1 MPRQNSFLTI
11 SIAALVS
18 IPLTIVSF
26 TVFDIE
32 IGKIFENLCI
42 GNCTQNITSMKEEKT
57 TCLDIYG
64 IRLEKLDKNALPILT
79 GESQIVTGESKMP
92 CKNKSDYECEQL
104 AQLLAERNLSEK
116 VALIV
121 IAYKIAKNQALD
133 EDVICSL
140 TQSLLTNLEIIENK
154 KENDTHFYKL
164 RATVKPF

>member
-32 IGKIFENLCI
+32 IDKIFENLCI
-42 GNCTQNITSMKEEKT
+42 GNCTQNITATKEEKT

-64 IRLEKLDKNALPILT
+64 IRLEKLDKNTLPLWT
-79 GESQIVTGESKMP
+79 GESQTVTGESKMS

-116 VALIV
+116 VAKTV
-121 IAYKIAKNQALD
+121 IAYKIAKNQTLD

-140 TQSLLTNLEIIENK
+140 TQSLLMNLEIIENK
-154 KENDTHFYKL
+154 KENDTHFCKL